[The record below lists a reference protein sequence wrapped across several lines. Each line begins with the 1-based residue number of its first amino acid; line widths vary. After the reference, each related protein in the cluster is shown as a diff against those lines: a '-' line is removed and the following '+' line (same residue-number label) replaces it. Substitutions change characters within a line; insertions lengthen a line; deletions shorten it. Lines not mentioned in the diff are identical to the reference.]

1 MSSSHD
7 TSAVRPLRSNFF
19 DSLLFHPFL
28 CPGNF
33 GNRSGLL
40 KYFVHFRSSSFSFY
54 AEDFHAS
61 QVSDVRPSLEFI
73 VHGIDLDG
81 NGDADV
87 DRDSYPIGHL
97 NESTPSATNSTSDF
111 PFTAK
116 CSRVPR
122 SSHSDSPPLFILCSF
137 LFLNKSALPDNC
149 RFWPSPSC
157 SPALS

>member
-7 TSAVRPLRSNFF
+7 TSAVRQLPSNFF

-40 KYFVHFRSSSFSFY
+40 KYFVHFHSSSFSFY

-97 NESTPSATNSTSDF
+97 NESTPLATNSTSCVHLLLSAPESPGPATQILHPCLSF
-111 PFTAK
+111 APFY
-116 CSRVPR
+116 
-122 SSHSDSPPLFILCSF
+122 F
-137 LFLNKSALPDNC
+137 
-149 RFWPSPSC
+149 
-157 SPALS
+157 